1 MLGRDN
7 GKYCEGRRSILSG
20 FLRVS
25 IALAYSGLFIVKRVN
40 REISTWRRVKHK
52 NIAEFLGIAYI
63 QQTGL
68 SPGMVSR
75 FVLRHDFMAY
85 VGKHPNRKREM
96 VYVVCL
102 TS

>member
-1 MLGRDN
+1 VLGRDN
-7 GKYCEGRRSILSG
+7 EKYCEGRRSILSG
-20 FLRVS
+20 FLHVS
-25 IALAYSGLFIVKRVN
+25 IVLAYSGLFIVKRVN

-63 QQTGL
+63 QQTGF

-85 VGKHPNRKREM
+85 VGKHPNCKREM